1 MKARSFYPWFFF
13 FRIVQLSLLI
23 FFPALISIFIIDR
36 VIFIRVLPV
45 AILGQV
51 LFIFLFYR
59 ATRPLGTILSKV
71 QKFRGDLPFD
81 TTIRQLYEKDEWS
94 KIETALNDADSKFKD
109 QINQTKLENEKI
121 AAILESI
128 YDAIIA
134 IDPFETLL
142 FSNTNFQKNFVSKS
156 DSGII
161 PKLWHIFDQPD
172 LLDTFRKVLKDGQPK
187 TLKSLVHNGRYYDL
201 VVTPLRGVGEKVI
214 GALGA
219 FHDVTD
225 FKLTEQM
232 RVDFV
237 ANVSHEI
244 RTPLTSIKGY
254 SQVLFAN
261 KDKFPEELAGF
272 LTKIL
277 GNTERMIALFTDL
290 LNLSVIESKDHI
302 GAEEIQL
309 APILGG
315 IIPNIRT
322 NYPDK
327 KIEFKSE
334 FAAPSLE
341 ADPRLIEM
349 VLTNL
354 IDNACKY
361 SGENIT
367 ITVMSSEEKG
377 KTYLR
382 VKDNGPGITKEH
394 IQRIFERFYRVESSR
409 EASRGTGLGLS
420 IVKHIIQK
428 HGGRI
433 WAESEGTGMGTTFVM
448 ELPSKQVLNLHTID

>member
-1 MKARSFYPWFFF
+1 MRVRSSYPWFFF

-23 FFPALISIFIIDR
+23 FFPVLVSIFIIDR
-36 VIFIRVLPV
+36 TVFLRILTP
-45 AILGQV
+45 ALLGQA
-51 LFIFLFYR
+51 LFVFMFYR

-81 TTIRQLYEKDEWS
+81 TTIRQLYEKDEWL

-161 PKLWHIFDQPD
+161 PKLWHIFDQPE
-172 LLDTFRKVLKDGQPK
+172 LLENFRRVLKDGQPK

-201 VVTPLRGVGEKVI
+201 VVTPLRGVSDKVI

-254 SQVLFAN
+254 SQILFAN
-261 KDKFPEELAGF
+261 REKFPAELAGF
-272 LTKIL
+272 LSKIL

-290 LNLSVIESKDHI
+290 LNLSVIESKDQI
-302 GAEEIQL
+302 GIEVVQL
-309 APILGG
+309 SPLLGI
-315 IIPNIRT
+315 IIPNIKT

-327 KIEFKSE
+327 KIEFKSD
-334 FAAPSLE
+334 FQALTLE

-367 ITVMSSEEKG
+367 ITVLSSEVKG
-377 KTYLR
+377 KTFLR
-382 VKDNGPGITKEH
+382 VMDNGPGIAKEH

-420 IVKHIIQK
+420 IVKHIIMK

-433 WAESEGTGMGTTFVM
+433 WAESEGTGLGSTFVM
-448 ELPSKQVLNLHTID
+448 ELPSKQILNLHTID

>member
-1 MKARSFYPWFFF
+1 MKPRSSYPWFFF

-23 FFPALISIFIIDR
+23 FFPALVSLFIIDR
-36 VIFIRVLPV
+36 VVFIRVLPA
-45 AILGQV
+45 AILGQ
-51 LFIFLFYR
+51 LSFIILFYR
-59 ATRPLGTILSKV
+59 ATKPLATILSKV
-71 QKFRGDLPFD
+71 QKFRGDLPLD
-81 TTIRQLYEKDEWS
+81 MTIRQLYEKDEWS
-94 KIETALNDADSKFKD
+94 KIETALNEADSKFKD
-109 QINQTKLENEKI
+109 QINQTKMENEKI

-134 IDPFETLL
+134 IDPYETLL
-142 FSNTNFQKNFVSKS
+142 FSNTNFQKSFVNKS
-156 DSGII
+156 EAGII

-172 LLDTFRKVLKDGQPK
+172 LLETFRNVLKDGQPK

-261 KDKFPEELAGF
+261 RDKFPEELAGF
-272 LTKIL
+272 LAKIL

-290 LNLSVIESKDHI
+290 LNLSVIESKDQI
-302 GAEEIQL
+302 GVEDIQL
-309 APILGG
+309 APILGL
-315 IIPNIRT
+315 IIPNIKT
-322 NYPDK
+322 NYPEK
-327 KIEFKSE
+327 KIEFRSD
-334 FAAPSLE
+334 FQAPSLE

-361 SGENIT
+361 SGEKIT
-367 ITVMSSEEKG
+367 ITVTSSEEKG

-382 VKDNGPGITKEH
+382 VKDNGPGIGKEH

-420 IVKHIIQK
+420 IVKHIIMK

-433 WAESEGTGMGTTFVM
+433 WAESEGAGMGTTFVM
-448 ELPSKQVLNLHTID
+448 ELPSKQVLNLDTVD

>member
-1 MKARSFYPWFFF
+1 M
-13 FRIVQLSLLI
+13 LI
-23 FFPALISIFIIDR
+23 FFPVLVSIFIIDR
-36 VIFIRVLPV
+36 TVFVRILTP
-45 AILGQV
+45 ALLGQA
-51 LFIFLFYR
+51 LFVFMFYR

-81 TTIRQLYEKDEWS
+81 TTIRQLYEKDEWL

-109 QINQTKLENEKI
+109 QINQTKMENEKI

-142 FSNTNFQKNFVSKS
+142 FSNTNFQKNFVIKS

-161 PKLWHIFDQPD
+161 PKLWHIFDQPE
-172 LLDTFRKVLKDGQPK
+172 LLENFRRVLKDGQPK

-201 VVTPLRGVGEKVI
+201 VVTPLRGVSDKVI

-254 SQVLFAN
+254 SQILFAN
-261 KDKFPEELAGF
+261 REKFPAELAGF
-272 LTKIL
+272 LSKIL

-290 LNLSVIESKDHI
+290 LNLSVIESKNQI
-302 GAEEIQL
+302 GIEVVQL
-309 APILGG
+309 SPLLGI
-315 IIPNIRT
+315 IIPNIKT

-327 KIEFKSE
+327 KIEFKSD
-334 FAAPSLE
+334 FQALTLE

-361 SGENIT
+361 SGEKIT
-367 ITVMSSEEKG
+367 ITVLSSEVKG
-377 KTYLR
+377 KTFLR
-382 VKDNGPGITKEH
+382 VMDNGPGIAKEH

-420 IVKHIIQK
+420 IVKHIIMK

-433 WAESEGTGMGTTFVM
+433 WAESEGTGLGSTFVM
-448 ELPSKQVLNLHTID
+448 ELPSKQILNLHTID

>member
-1 MKARSFYPWFFF
+1 MKARSSYPWFFF

-23 FFPALISIFIIDR
+23 FFPVLLTIFIIDK
-36 VIFIRVLPV
+36 VIFLRVLPL
-45 AILGQV
+45 AIIGQL

-59 ATRPLGTILSKV
+59 ATRPLGTILSKL
-71 QKFRGDLPFD
+71 QKFRGDSPFD
-81 TTIRQLYEKDEWS
+81 TSIRELYEKDEWT
-94 KIETALNDADSKFKD
+94 KIESALNEADSKFKD

-134 IDPFETLL
+134 IDPYETLL
-142 FSNTNFQKNFVSKS
+142 FSNTNFRTNFVTKKE
-156 DSGII
+156 SGII
-161 PKLWHIFDQPD
+161 PKLWHIFDQPE
-172 LLDTFRKVLKDGQPK
+172 LLAIFRKILKDGQPN
-187 TLKSLVHNGRYYDL
+187 TLKALKHNHRYYNL
-201 VVTPLRGVGEKVI
+201 VVTPLRGVEDKVI

-244 RTPLTSIKGY
+244 RTPLTSIKGF
-254 SQVLFAN
+254 SQVLYAN

-277 GNTERMIALFTDL
+277 GNTDRMIALFTDL
-290 LNLSVIESKDHI
+290 LNLSVIESKDQI
-302 GAEEIQL
+302 GVEEVLL
-309 APILGG
+309 APTLGV
-315 IIPNIRT
+315 IIPNIKT

-334 FAAPSLE
+334 FQIPSLE

-361 SGENIT
+361 SGAEIT
-367 ITVMSSEEKG
+367 ITVMSSEEND

-382 VKDNGPGITKEH
+382 VKDNGPGIPKEH

-420 IVKHIIQK
+420 IVKHIIMK
-428 HGGRI
+428 HNGRI
-433 WAESEGTGMGTTFVM
+433 WAESEGAGMGTTFVM
-448 ELPSKQVLNLHTID
+448 ELPSKQVLNLHTVD